1 VRLAHGDRGSLLPV
15 AWLVGFVAAGLCAIG
30 IVMALDAPAAWAW
43 LAVVA
48 LVTAPV
54 AVWGI
59 ISGRF
64 FEPLPVLGGIS
75 TLLFVARP
83 LQMILEWKDLYSPFF
98 AKDLITDMVLLETQ
112 EVAVYVGRLDEPLE
126 QAMARA
132 LGACALFFALFL
144 AGYLLA
150 PARGLASRLSRIGRS
165 RDVINLRA
173 AIGVS
178 LAIGLIAQV
187 VIIARAGGP
196 AASLEQASTE
206 QTALSQSFALFFL
219 SGFGFAAVLIW
230 AAWRRP
236 QSPIE
241 WAGLGLS
248 VLAVCAFA
256 SIAGSRARV
265 FITLLALAVIVHY
278 LWRSWRRRE
287 VLAFF
292 LVLLAFVSSF
302 IVFRQVAGAESIGQ
316 AASKAWD
323 HTLDPRVVLNDS
335 TAFDDVLYATTIFG
349 KSRDFEHGQFLL
361 DGARSYLPS
370 RIDPNKP
377 EGGDIA
383 FRKFVWKEE
392 FGAGRPPSAIGDYYI
407 DFGFP
412 GVAVGGFILGILA
425 AALLGLLR
433 GPPAGSRLRVALY
446 AIALVVLYELVF
458 DTFSLALGLVLT
470 LALPFLIAV
479 YGFGSYHRREHASV
493 AAGT

>member
-1 VRLAHGDRGSLLPV
+1 VRLALGDRESLLPV

-30 IVMALDAPAAWAW
+30 VVMALDAPAAWAW

-54 AVWGI
+54 AVWGFVT
-59 ISGRF
+59 GRF
-64 FEPLPVLGGIS
+64 FEPLPVLGSIS
-75 TLLFVARP
+75 TLLFVGRP
-83 LQMILEWKDLYSPFF
+83 LQMILQWKDLYSNFF
-98 AKDLITDMVLLETQ
+98 SKDLVTNLVLLETQ

-126 QAMARA
+126 PAMARA
-132 LGACALFFALFL
+132 LGACALFFALLL

-150 PARGLASRLSRIGRS
+150 PARGLARRLSRIGRS
-165 RDVINLRA
+165 RDVINLRT
-173 AIGVS
+173 AIGIS
-178 LAIGLIAQV
+178 LAIGLVAQV
-187 VIIARAGGP
+187 AIIARAGGP
-196 AASLEQASTE
+196 AASVEQASSH
-206 QTALSQSFALFFL
+206 QTALSQSFVLFFL
-219 SGFGFAAVLIW
+219 SGFGFAGVLIW

-236 QSPIE
+236 QSAIE
-241 WAGLGLS
+241 WVGLGLS

-278 LWRSWRRRE
+278 LWRPWRRRE
-287 VLAFF
+287 LLAFF

-302 IVFRQVAGAESIGQ
+302 VVFRQTAGHGSIGH
-316 AASKAWD
+316 AASLAWD
-323 HTLDPRVVLNDS
+323 HTLDPRVVINDS
-335 TAFDDVLYATTIFG
+335 TSFDDVLYATTIFG
-349 KSRDFEHGQFLL
+349 RSRHFEHGQFLL
-361 DGARSYLPS
+361 DGARSYLPHA
-370 RIDPNKP
+370 IDPNKP

-383 FRKFVWKEE
+383 FRKIVWKEE
-392 FGAGRPPSAIGDYYI
+392 FGAGRPPTAIGDYYI

-412 GVAVGGFILGILA
+412 GVAVGGFIIGVLA

-433 GPPAGSRLRVALY
+433 GPPAGRRVRVTLY

-479 YGFGSYHRREHASV
+479 YGFGSYRRGQASA